1 MALLIQAGAQL
12 QHVTGGHVLAGFHE
26 VVVGPRTI
34 AALERAKASGRS
46 QWRVSSTMFTSLRT
60 DEILKPIAPMFN
72 TPEAV
77 AKYPPIATGEHTL
90 RELKAISLAAPRV
103 EGAEDTPVSSLKE
116 A

>member
-1 MALLIQAGAQL
+1 
-12 QHVTGGHVLAGFHE
+12 
-26 VVVGPRTI
+26 
-34 AALERAKASGRS
+34 
-46 QWRVSSTMFTSLRT
+46 
-60 DEILKPIAPMFN
+60 MFN